1 MNELI
6 SKISNF
12 FKKYGVR
19 SIAMDDIAREFC
31 ISKKTLYQYFKNK
44 KDVICKVILFE
55 QENELTELDKLC
67 SLHTNAID
75 QLLSMSRYIVNKHRK
90 LNPALIYDMNKY
102 YPQIL
107 EKSTGQ
113 RKEYIRMLIK
123 RNFEMGMQ
131 QGIYRENLNI
141 DVIAVL
147 YMLSLKEFEVY
158 KEELNG
164 NFDKIFNTF
173 FVYSMRG
180 IVNDEGLEYLE
191 KQLRTIKKH

>member
-6 SKISNF
+6 SKISNL
-12 FKKYGVR
+12 FKKYGIR

-31 ISKKTLYQYFKNK
+31 ISKKTLYQHFNNK
-44 KDVICKVILFE
+44 KDVIYKAILFE
-55 QENELTELDKLC
+55 QESELTELDKLC

-75 QLLSMSRYIVNKHRK
+75 QLLTMSKYIVNKHRK

-107 EKSTGQ
+107 EKSTSQ

-123 RNFEMGMQ
+123 RNFEIGIQ
-131 QGIYRENLNI
+131 QGLYRENLNI
-141 DVIAVL
+141 DVISIL
-147 YMLSLKEFEVY
+147 YMLSIKEFEVY

-164 NFDKIFNTF
+164 NFDKVFGTF
-173 FVYSMRG
+173 FMYSIHG
-180 IVNDEGLEYLE
+180 IANDEGLKYLE
-191 KQLRTIKKH
+191 KQLCKKQ